1 MNMCIV
7 YGGNMKKL
15 ILTVVI
21 SFLLLAAKSGLAQN
35 LEATKQYLET
45 QLEIIRLQSTLDA
58 IQNPTV
64 STPTPYIQSQPS
76 IAELTKQ
83 NFPAYVIPP
92 IPVGPDPVW
101 NKPKI
106 NHRTD
111 MYVGDTGTY
120 RTIAEA
126 LKHIPADA
134 GEVVIYL
141 VSDTEEPQDGFGIP
155 IDKRI
160 TSLRI
165 TSNNSNRRTVYP
177 SGRSVWFFC
186 NGIPLIIEQQVEFST
201 ATMIM
206 GGLVTY
212 SNHDVTANSGTIIVD
227 GKAYWVYAGGQS
239 DRDGHTS
246 TVNNAL
252 VIINGEVDRVYAG
265 GRAILG
271 DTFVQN
277 STVIVKGTA
286 KEIYCSGYTENTT
299 ARSIVGRADMRVYG
313 RYNTYG
319 LGLGRGEL
327 SVLNPYGCIN

>member
-1 MNMCIV
+1 MLQ
-7 YGGNMKKL
+7 GGIMKKVIFTVI
-15 ILTVVI
+15 ILLV
-21 SFLLLAAKSGLAQN
+21 LLAADAGMAQN

-58 IQNPTV
+58 IQNQTA
-64 STPTPYIQSQPS
+64 PTPAPYVQPQPS
-76 IAELTKQ
+76 VSELTNY
-83 NFPAYVIPP
+83 NFPSFAMPP
-92 IPVGPDPVW
+92 IPAGPDPVW
-101 NKPKI
+101 DKPKSSR
-106 NHRTD
+106 RTD

-120 RTIAEA
+120 STIAEA
-126 LKHIPADA
+126 LKNVPANA

-141 VSDTEEPQDGFGIP
+141 VSDTEEPPNGFGIP

-165 TSNNSNRRTVYP
+165 TSNNNSRRTVYP

-186 NGIPLIIEQQVEFST
+186 NGIPLYIEQQVVFST

-212 SNHDVTANSGTIIVD
+212 SGHNVTANSSTIIVD

-252 VIINGEVDRVYAG
+252 VIINGEVDRVYGG

-271 DTFVQN
+271 DTYVQN
-277 STVIVKGTA
+277 ASVIVRGTA
-286 KEIYCSGYTENTT
+286 KEVYCSGYTENAS

-313 RYNTYG
+313 RFNKYGIG
-319 LGLGRGEL
+319 LGQGQL